1 VNLKSGDVRRATG
14 PTVVSFHHVN
24 AYEQD
29 DGKGGLQIV
38 MDVCTIDP
46 NNIGKTQ
53 KDKPKGQS
61 NRIFFVKPLFA
72 TLWYKSSDLLLNNY

>member
-14 PTVVSFHHVN
+14 PAVVAFHHVN
-24 AYEQD
+24 AYEED
-29 DGKGGLQIV
+29 DGKGGQQIV

-46 NNIGKTQ
+46 NNIGKTH

-61 NRIFFVKPLFA
+61 HRIFFVRPLFA
-72 TLWYKSSDLLLNNY
+72 ALSQKKLTGY